1 LLKLSEDVALAEED
15 LLIEMHQQ
23 EGYASESNGDVTVVL
38 DGNLTEELIEE
49 GFVRE
54 LISKIQT
61 GRKDAGFEVTDHIF
75 LSVSGNDR
83 IADIVSKNADE
94 ICRICLVDGISGE
107 AYEDSKDWNINGEDV
122 KIGVKKV

>member
-1 LLKLSEDVALAEED
+1 
-15 LLIEMHQQ
+15 M
-23 EGYASESNGDVTVVL
+23 
-38 DGNLTEELIEE
+38 
-49 GFVRE
+49 
-54 LISKIQT
+54 
-61 GRKDAGFEVTDHIF
+61 F

-94 ICRICLVDGISGE
+94 ICRICLVDGITGE